1 MLETYISNLV
11 HMSSYLYH
19 IIIEKPTIIDSLRNI
34 RYRVYMCL
42 NGAYRKLD
50 TLPHLLC
57 NELLMEVC
65 HKMNARMYIM
75 TQTKYHEV
83 TAIM

>member
-1 MLETYISNLV
+1 MLQIYISNLV
-11 HMSSYLYH
+11 HMSSYIYH
-19 IIIEKPTIIDSLRNI
+19 VIIEKPTIIDNLRNI
-34 RYRVYMCL
+34 HYRVYMYL

-50 TLPHLLC
+50 TLPHLLY

-75 TQTKYHEV
+75 T
-83 TAIM
+83 